1 MGFYLNKVLSHLLPV
16 TMRRVEADARGF
28 SDNRGNQNRPPSGT
42 NTSSWTN
49 TSSGDSG
56 NPFDN
61 DFFRQHAPTAAAIWK
76 SGWNQY
82 ENMNIN
88 TGIGAGVNI
97 TTSNSTT
104 SSTTTSSSRTTSSST
119 TRSSTTTN
127 GPTSSSTTANG
138 PNNNYNVPEVN
149 IINISNSPIG
159 KFISGKN
166 ITVNEKKEVYRG
178 GSSKFT
184 MDAKNSEFKDSK
196 VGPGD
201 FNITRGSGETQRE
214 TPEELVCR
222 FLKMTKVTKD
232 QLVKLLT
239 KGYKFEDM
247 VKKFPA
253 TDPEKS
259 EKILKELLS

>member
-16 TMRRVEADARGF
+16 TMRRVEADAQGF

-61 DFFRQHAPTAAAIWK
+61 DIFRQHAPTVAANWRP
-76 SGWNQY
+76 GENHY
-82 ENMNIN
+82 ENININ

-104 SSTTTSSSRTTSSST
+104 SSITTSSSRT

-138 PNNNYNVPEVN
+138 QNNNYNVPGVK
-149 IINISNSPIG
+149 ININNSRIG

-166 ITVNEKKEVYRG
+166 ITVNEKKEVYQG

>member
-1 MGFYLNKVLSHLLPV
+1 MGFYLNKDLSHLLPV
-16 TMRRVEADARGF
+16 TMRRVEADAQGF
-28 SDNRGNQNRPPSGT
+28 SNNRGNQNRPPSGT

-61 DFFRQHAPTAAAIWK
+61 DFFRQHAPTAAANWR
-76 SGWNQY
+76 SGENHY
-82 ENMNIN
+82 ENININ

-104 SSTTTSSSRTTSSST
+104 SSTTTSSSRT
-119 TRSSTTTN
+119 
-127 GPTSSSTTANG
+127 ANG
-138 PNNNYNVPEVN
+138 QNNNYNVPGVE
-149 IINISNSPIG
+149 INISNSPIG
-159 KFISGKN
+159 KYISGKN

-201 FNITRGSGETQRE
+201 FNITRGSGEIQRE

>member
-1 MGFYLNKVLSHLLPV
+1 MG
-16 TMRRVEADARGF
+16 
-28 SDNRGNQNRPPSGT
+28 NRGNQNRPSSGT

-49 TSSGDSG
+49 PSSGDSG

-61 DFFRQHAPTAAAIWK
+61 NTFDGDFFRQHAPTAAANWRSAAASWR
-76 SGWNQY
+76 SGENHY
-82 ENMNIN
+82 ENININ
-88 TGIGAGVNI
+88 TGIGAGVII

-104 SSTTTSSSRTTSSST
+104 SSTTTTSSST
-119 TRSSTTTN
+119 TSRSTK
-127 GPTSSSTTANG
+127 SSSTTANG
-138 PNNNYNVPEVN
+138 QNNNYNVPVEIN
-149 IINISNSPIG
+149 IIDSTIG
-159 KFISGKN
+159 KFIEGKN
-166 ITVNEKKEVYRG
+166 ITENEKKEVYQG

-214 TPEELVCR
+214 TPEELVCW

>member
-1 MGFYLNKVLSHLLPV
+1 MG
-16 TMRRVEADARGF
+16 
-28 SDNRGNQNRPPSGT
+28 NRGNQNRPSSGT

-49 TSSGDSG
+49 PSSGDSG

-61 DFFRQHAPTAAAIWK
+61 NTFDGDFFRQHAPTAAANWRSAAASWR
-76 SGWNQY
+76 SGENHY
-82 ENMNIN
+82 ENININ
-88 TGIGAGVNI
+88 TGIGAGVII
-97 TTSNSTT
+97 T
-104 SSTTTSSSRTTSSST
+104 
-119 TRSSTTTN
+119 
-127 GPTSSSTTANG
+127 TSSSTTANG
-138 PNNNYNVPEVN
+138 QNNNYNVPVEIN
-149 IINISNSPIG
+149 IIDSTIG
-159 KFISGKN
+159 KFIEGKN
-166 ITVNEKKEVYRG
+166 ITENEKKEVYQG

-214 TPEELVCR
+214 TPEELVCW

-232 QLVKLLT
+232 QLVKLLS

>member
-1 MGFYLNKVLSHLLPV
+1 MG
-16 TMRRVEADARGF
+16 
-28 SDNRGNQNRPPSGT
+28 NRGNQNRPSSGT

-49 TSSGDSG
+49 PSSGDSG

-61 DFFRQHAPTAAAIWK
+61 NTFDGDFFRQHAPTAAANWRSAAASWR
-76 SGWNQY
+76 SGENHY
-82 ENMNIN
+82 ENININ

-97 TTSNSTT
+97 TTSNS
-104 SSTTTSSSRTTSSST
+104 
-119 TRSSTTTN
+119 
-127 GPTSSSTTANG
+127 PTSSSTTANG
-138 PNNNYNVPEVN
+138 QNNNYNVPGVE
-149 IINISNSPIG
+149 INISNSPIG
-159 KFISGKN
+159 KYISGKN